1 MKAEFITSA
10 ADKEGFPK
18 TDLPEIAFIGRSN
31 VGKSSMINALL
42 GRKKLVKVGN
52 TPGKTRLINFFNIE
66 DKYIFVDLPGYG
78 YAKTSKAERKKW
90 GRLIESYLKTRTQI
104 KACVLIIDIRRI
116 PSGDDFLMIDWLSD
130 NEIPILLTATKTD
143 KVSRNELEKQINKIA
158 ETLSVTPNTVL
169 PFSATRKDGME
180 TVWENIEYVLE
191 GEEEEN
197 NEESGKKLY

>member
-191 GEEEEN
+191 GE
-197 NEESGKKLY
+197 

>member
-42 GRKKLVKVGN
+42 ERKKLVKVGN

-191 GEEEEN
+191 GEEEGE
-197 NEESGKKLY
+197 

>member
-191 GEEEEN
+191 GEEEGE
-197 NEESGKKLY
+197 

>member
-10 ADKEGFPK
+10 ADTGGFPE
-18 TDLPEIAFIGRSN
+18 TSLPEIAFIGRSN

-52 TPGKTRLINFFNIE
+52 TPGKTKLINFFNIE

-90 GRLIESYLKTRTQI
+90 GRLIENYLKARKQL

-116 PSGDDFLMIDWLSD
+116 PSGDDFLMIEWLSE
-130 NEIPILLTATKTD
+130 NEIPIILTATKKD
-143 KVSRNELEKQINKIA
+143 KVSRNELDKHISKIA
-158 ETLSVTPNTVL
+158 EALSVTADAVL
-169 PFSATRKDGME
+169 PFSATRKDGVEM
-180 TVWENIEYVLE
+180 VWNNITYVLK
-191 GEEEEN
+191 GEKEKE
-197 NEESGKKLY
+197 L

>member
-42 GRKKLVKVGN
+42 ERKKLVKVGN

-191 GEEEEN
+191 GE
-197 NEESGKKLY
+197 

>member
-1 MKAEFITSA
+1 MNAEFITSA
-10 ADKEGFPK
+10 ADKGGFPE

-78 YAKTSKAERKKW
+78 YAKTSKTERKKW
-90 GRLIESYLKTRTQI
+90 GRLIESYLKTRNQL

-116 PSGDDFLMIDWLSD
+116 PSGDDFLMIEWLSE
-130 NEIPILLTATKTD
+130 NEIPIILTATKTD
-143 KVSRNELEKQINKIA
+143 KVSRNKLEKHISTIA
-158 ETLSVTPNTVL
+158 ETLSVTANAVL
-169 PFSATRKDGME
+169 PFSATRKDGVE
-180 TVWENIEYVLE
+180 AVWTNIKYVLK
-191 GEEEEN
+191 GEKET
-197 NEESGKKLY
+197 K

>member
-90 GRLIESYLKTRTQI
+90 GRLIESYLKTRNQL

-143 KVSRNELEKQINKIA
+143 KVSRNELDKHINKIA
-158 ETLSVTPNTVL
+158 ETLSVTPNTIL

-191 GEEEEN
+191 GEGET
-197 NEESGKKLY
+197 G